1 LTQSLASEL
10 PCDSSHELLIDYF
23 EEIRFKFL
31 KSKQGGQT
39 LGRNGQIQKR
49 LLKDEEAFYH
59 FILCLFRVE
68 GILFTRIGVDELDGL
83 FTMFSRQLGDYVER
97 VEQETNI
104 SSEALKMQ
112 HVSLILIFM
121 VHATISEATKELK
134 DIISDEKELLLQ
146 VFRAQL
152 PTFALKQL
160 SEFMLMLLDR
170 ILSVP
175 NEWIKVVSPIII
187 WMTLH
192 TNDKLVDTIFDQT
205 PILK

>member
-1 LTQSLASEL
+1 
-10 PCDSSHELLIDYF
+10 
-23 EEIRFKFL
+23 
-31 KSKQGGQT
+31 
-39 LGRNGQIQKR
+39 
-49 LLKDEEAFYH
+49 
-59 FILCLFRVE
+59 
-68 GILFTRIGVDELDGL
+68 
-83 FTMFSRQLGDYVER
+83 MFSRQLGDYVER